1 MIPRILRPT
10 VDTLLQSAPAWW
22 IAAYLMGAV
31 PMGVLLARAKGIDL
45 RTVGSGNIGATNA
58 ARALGTKLG
67 LVVFALDVLKAAT
80 PVWLA
85 SSSWALGQLDDPS
98 WPLAGVAFMAVVG
111 HIFPIYLRF
120 RGGKGVACGLGI
132 FVALDPP
139 VALAAMVMYVQGLV
153 LTRTSAV
160 GSLTAVTA
168 ICLCML
174 IADKPDAYVA
184 AALASSA
191 LIWVRHTSNI
201 KGLIAEAKARKR
213 AQKSAEGAA

>member
-1 MIPRILRPT
+1 MP
-10 VDTLLQSAPAWW
+10 DFLQSAPAWW
-22 IAAYLMGAV
+22 LVAYLMGAIPV
-31 PMGVLLARAKGIDL
+31 GVVLARAKGIDL
-45 RTVGSGNIGATNA
+45 RKVGSGNIGATNA

-85 SSSWALGQLDDPS
+85 SSSWALGQLDDPT

-111 HIFPIYLRF
+111 HIFPVYLRF

-132 FVALDPP
+132 FLALDPP
-139 VALAAMVMYVQGLV
+139 VAFAAMFMYAQGLV

-160 GSLTAVTA
+160 GSLTAVSS

-174 IADKPDAYVA
+174 IADKPSAYVA
-184 AALASSA
+184 AAVASCA
-191 LIWVRHTSNI
+191 LIWFRHISNI
-201 KGLIAEAKARKR
+201 KGLMAEAKARK
-213 AQKSAEGAA
+213 AAAKTA